1 MTDLAHLRRA
11 ARGIFAAALG
21 SVDAGQAVR
30 DAVRLEGSSRLS
42 IRETKFDLSLRPKK
56 SIYAL
61 AFGKAAVAMSLALE
75 SILGP
80 QIRRGLIVGS
90 NTAQALQKIS
100 PAWRVIEGSHPLPDE
115 ASLKAAEAAFA
126 LLHLANEERALVIFL
141 ISGGGSAMIEWP
153 RDEQITLDE
162 LREANRVLVSCGAS
176 ISEVNAVRRS
186 FSAVKGGRLAL
197 RAPFAEQVSL
207 IISDT
212 GSGLE
217 AIVASGPT
225 CHPPEDAPEAATVI
239 ERYNLARHLPAS
251 ILRVAMRHEDE
262 VKNISTEKLREHF
275 VLLDNETALMAAAD
289 EARRLGFLVE
299 IARDISEQEITEGC
313 NLMLS
318 KLEALRHQA
327 AQENHIACLISGG
340 EFACRV
346 NGDGIGGRNAE
357 TALRCAIELD
367 ARLKEA
373 GPSRFAILSAGTDG
387 IDGNSPAAGAI
398 ADDTTIARARKLKME
413 ARDFLKRS
421 DAFSFFNSVGD
432 ALNTGPTGTNVRDLR
447 IVLAPG

>member
-11 ARGIFAAALG
+11 ALEIFGAALA
-21 SVDAGQAVR
+21 SVDALQAVR
-30 DAVRLEGSSRLS
+30 DAVRLEGSCLS
-42 IRETKFDLSLRPKK
+42 IRETKFDLSLHTQKK
-56 SIYAL
+56 IYAL
-61 AFGKAAVAMSLALE
+61 AFGKAAVPMALALE

-80 QIRRGLIVGS
+80 QIFRGLIVGS
-90 NTAQALQKIS
+90 NTAQALQKFS
-100 PAWRVIEGSHPLPDE
+100 PAWHIIEGSHPLPDE

-153 RDEQITLDE
+153 RDEQITLGE

-176 ISEVNAVRRS
+176 INEINAVRRS
-186 FSAVKGGRLAL
+186 FSAVKGGRLADS
-197 RAPFAEQVSL
+197 AQFAEQVSL

-212 GSGLE
+212 GKGLE

-225 CHPPEDAPEAATVI
+225 CHPPEDAPDAATVI
-239 ERYNLARHLPAS
+239 KRYNLTKHLPSS
-251 ILRVAMRHEDE
+251 ILRVASRQEDE
-262 VKNISTEKLREHF
+262 MKNIFSRKLREHF
-275 VLLDNETALMAAAD
+275 VLLDNETALKAAAD
-289 EARRLGFLVE
+289 EARRLGFVVE

-318 KLEALRHQA
+318 RLEALRQQA
-327 AQENHIACLISGG
+327 AQENRIACLISGG
-340 EFACRV
+340 EFACPV

-357 TALRCAIELD
+357 TVLRCAM
-367 ARLKEA
+367 LKQEESSA
-373 GPSRFAILSAGTDG
+373 RFAILSAGTDG

-398 ADDTTIARARKLKME
+398 ADETTIARARKLKIE

-421 DAFSFFNSVGD
+421 DAFSFFNSLGD
-432 ALNTGPTGTNVRDLR
+432 AVITGPTGTNVRDLR
-447 IVLAPG
+447 IMLAQN

>member
-1 MTDLAHLRRA
+1 MTDSAHLKRA
-11 ARGIFAAALG
+11 AQGIFGAALG

-30 DAVRLEGSSRLS
+30 DAVRVEGSRLS
-42 IRETKFDLSLRPKK
+42 ICETKFDLSLHQKK

-61 AFGKAAVAMSLALE
+61 AIGKAAVPMALALE

-80 QIRRGLIVGS
+80 QIFRGLIVGS
-90 NTAQALQKIS
+90 NTVQALQKFS

-153 RDEQITLDE
+153 RDAQITRGD

-176 ISEVNAVRRS
+176 INEINAVRRS

-212 GSGLE
+212 GKGSE

-225 CHPPEDAPEAATVI
+225 CHPPKDAPDAATVI
-239 ERYNLARHLPAS
+239 ERYNLEGHLPAS
-251 ILRVAMRHEDE
+251 ILRVVRQPEDE
-262 VKNISTEKLREHF
+262 MKNISTQKMREHF
-275 VLLDNETALMAAAD
+275 VLLDNETALEAAAD
-289 EARRLGFLVE
+289 EARRLGFVVE
-299 IARDISEQEITEGC
+299 IARDISEQEIAEGC

-318 KLEALRHQA
+318 RLEALRQQA
-327 AQENHIACLISGG
+327 AQGNGIACLISGG
-340 EFACRV
+340 EFACPV

-357 TALRCAIELD
+357 TVLRCAM
-367 ARLKEA
+367 LKEGA
-373 GPSRFAILSAGTDG
+373 GSSRFAILSAGTDG

-398 ADDTTIARARKLKME
+398 ADETTIERARKLKID

-421 DAFSFFNSVGD
+421 DAFSFFN
-432 ALNTGPTGTNVRDLR
+432 ALGNALVTGPTGTNVRDLR
-447 IVLAPG
+447 IMIAQS